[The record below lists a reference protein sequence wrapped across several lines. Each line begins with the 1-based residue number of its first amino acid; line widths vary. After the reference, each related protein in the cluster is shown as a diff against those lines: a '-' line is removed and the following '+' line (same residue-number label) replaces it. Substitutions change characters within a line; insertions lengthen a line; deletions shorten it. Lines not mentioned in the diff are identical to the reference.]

1 MQQTINKSNLING
14 ILFIGGLLSLKFLLG
29 ALKIGILSFIA
40 FSISI
45 LIIYLLYRFAT
56 QYRDNECNK
65 EISYG
70 KAFGFLFSLYFW
82 GSVITSVI
90 ILLYTGLIN
99 PDFLA
104 GFTNEVL
111 TAYDK
116 LGVKV
121 DDTVITLLEA
131 LYQPIP
137 FALLNVFS
145 GALSAAF
152 WGLIL
157 AAFVKKEK
165 TIFE

>member
-1 MQQTINKSNLING
+1 MQQTINKSSLING

-40 FSISI
+40 FAISI
-45 LIIYLLYRFAT
+45 LILYLLYRFAT

-82 GSVITSVI
+82 GTVISSLIT
-90 ILLYTGLIN
+90 LLYTAFIN
-99 PDFLA
+99 PDFLT

-116 LGVKV
+116 IGIKV
-121 DDTVITLLEA
+121 DDTVISVLET

-137 FALLNVFS
+137 FALLTVFS
-145 GALSAAF
+145 GALSGTF
-152 WGLIL
+152 WGLII
-157 AAFVKKEK
+157 AALVKKEK
-165 TIFE
+165 SIFE